1 MTTFKTYLAYR
12 LKKTGLSTLVFSLI
26 SVIFTLFTV
35 MEEANKEYTVSYN
48 GETGIYILA
57 IVLAVFSTIIPMLE
71 TADFKNRRNLDT
83 LYFLPISRFKLALAH
98 YISGFVQVIIIYTAA
113 FFAAAMYL
121 IGYAQYFDLEYL
133 PLYYIASLF
142 IGLIMYS
149 FFMFIFGE
157 ANTVAD
163 GVIFCVLW
171 MFVFY
176 LGGLFLSDAIFEYF
190 DVFWKDFNGKI
201 CDIPVIRALY
211 SLYSNTRECYDWGV
225 VYIPINNLTMIFQ
238 SIIENRGEHFVR
250 SVEKIIS
257 QSYMFFVW
265 AVVGL
270 ASAYRYFKT
279 FIRKS
284 AEKAGDISDSLIG
297 YKFLVPFYGYI
308 LLAMGISELL
318 CVFILAMMVTG
329 YAFYRRGVKFR
340 KSDIICLL
348 IGLIVPLIGVFFSA
362 ILFFGSPIFA
372 GAGMGASICALLKI
386 IEKKTETEE
395 KEFKRKLR
403 KYIIGIV
410 IFSLIFILSVAAI
423 IVSTVFA
430 ILS

>member
-1 MTTFKTYLAYR
+1 M
-12 LKKTGLSTLVFSLI
+12 S
-26 SVIFTLFTV
+26 
-35 MEEANKEYTVSYN
+35 
-48 GETGIYILA
+48 
-57 IVLAVFSTIIPMLE
+57 
-71 TADFKNRRNLDT
+71 
-83 LYFLPISRFKLALAH
+83 
-98 YISGFVQVIIIYTAA
+98 
-113 FFAAAMYL
+113 
-121 IGYAQYFDLEYL
+121 
-133 PLYYIASLF
+133 
-142 IGLIMYS
+142 
-149 FFMFIFGE
+149 
-157 ANTVAD
+157 
-163 GVIFCVLW
+163 
-171 MFVFY
+171 VFY
-176 LGGLFLSDAIFEYF
+176 LGGHFLSDAIFEYF

-201 CDIPVIRALY
+201 YDIPVIRALY
-211 SLYSNTRECYDWGV
+211 SLYSNTRECYEWGV

-250 SVEKIIS
+250 SVENIIS

-265 AVVGL
+265 AVIGITCTL
-270 ASAYRYFKT
+270 GYFKT

-386 IEKKTETEE
+386 IENKTETEE